1 MSWNSFDLCSYS
13 FCPYGDKAFLNR
25 ESLSC
30 GPSMPPGL
38 CLILWC
44 CTSGWAC
51 LYWRLAS
58 DWWGSKPGVGGGGS
72 NGPAG
77 RLAMQPLVGCD
88 SEHSTGTTHWQAHNI
103 MLKGMTC
110 LASGFEK
117 CQKSVYKQCTSPA
130 ITGFRRLTGS
140 SGRERSPEVV
150 VRSLAGQGVLWRV
163 PVQLCHSAAER
174 GEVRLSITICP
185 FEGNCS
191 FVVGVVIELKTTTRD
206 YF

>member
-58 DWWGSKPGVGGGGS
+58 DWWGSKLGGGGGRS

-77 RLAMQPLVGCD
+77 RSAMQPLVGCD

-103 MLKGMTC
+103 MLKCMTC

-140 SGRERSPEVV
+140 SGRERSPDHWLGKGSSGECRSNCATPLQRG
-150 VRSLAGQGVLWRV
+150 VRAGFQSPSAPLKGTAVLW
-163 PVQLCHSAAER
+163 
-174 GEVRLSITICP
+174 
-185 FEGNCS
+185 
-191 FVVGVVIELKTTTRD
+191 
-206 YF
+206 